1 MNWRP
6 KRFRGRLLV
15 ALIGLLACVQGAT
28 FIGVTLWSRWTKM
41 QEIAES
47 LVRGVAD
54 LDRQT
59 LNRVLE
65 LADKARLMAGD
76 YALRQTLLLTDDSRT
91 LASAL
96 ESYLQRL
103 GGPDAHV
110 PISVVA
116 LITPEHAVMAQA
128 GPRLAAHE
136 VTAFLEL
143 VRRAESSEDAYPMAN
158 GNALVAGALHGLVVI
173 PVFAPPPE
181 IVAWLGYAFP
191 IDGGFASD
199 IKRSSRLELSFLS
212 APPDA
217 RLLASTLEDEQG
229 AALLDPDVLTAV
241 RAAAGRPESAVA
253 NIRIG
258 RETFV
263 TLAQPV
269 SMIAGPAP
277 TAVFQ
282 RSLDL
287 ELAPLRR
294 LHLILFLGA
303 AAGMV
308 FAAGIAVQF
317 ARAVSDPVRRLAAHT
332 RVIAS
337 GNYQVP
343 VHLRG
348 AEEFERLAGAF
359 NAMTEGLAERDR
371 VRDLLDKNVSPEI
384 AAELMRSGSVLG
396 GEEREITVL
405 FSDLRGFTTLCE
417 SLAPREVVQLLN
429 RYLTR
434 MTAEIESE
442 GGVVDKFIGDAIM
455 AIFGAP
461 VDQPDAPERAVRA
474 AQRMRAVLVEFND
487 ELAAEKRL
495 PLSFGIGINTT
506 RAIAGNIGSSRRL
519 NYSVIGDGVN
529 MTARLQAL
537 TRQPHFATD
546 VIISAAT
553 ASRLSSVHPIRPL
566 GTVPVKGRHGQVE
579 IFALTSRSGISDLR
593 SQI

>member
-1 MNWRP
+1 M
-6 KRFRGRLLV
+6 
-15 ALIGLLACVQGAT
+15 
-28 FIGVTLWSRWTKM
+28 
-41 QEIAES
+41 
-47 LVRGVAD
+47 
-54 LDRQT
+54 
-59 LNRVLE
+59 
-65 LADKARLMAGD
+65 
-76 YALRQTLLLTDDSRT
+76 
-91 LASAL
+91 
-96 ESYLQRL
+96 
-103 GGPDAHV
+103 
-110 PISVVA
+110 
-116 LITPEHAVMAQA
+116 
-128 GPRLAAHE
+128 
-136 VTAFLEL
+136 
-143 VRRAESSEDAYPMAN
+143 
-158 GNALVAGALHGLVVI
+158 
-173 PVFAPPPE
+173 
-181 IVAWLGYAFP
+181 
-191 IDGGFASD
+191 
-199 IKRSSRLELSFLS
+199 
-212 APPDA
+212 
-217 RLLASTLEDEQG
+217 
-229 AALLDPDVLTAV
+229 
-241 RAAAGRPESAVA
+241 
-253 NIRIG
+253 
-258 RETFV
+258 
-263 TLAQPV
+263 
-269 SMIAGPAP
+269 
-277 TAVFQ
+277 
-282 RSLDL
+282 
-287 ELAPLRR
+287 
-294 LHLILFLGA
+294 
-303 AAGMV
+303 
-308 FAAGIAVQF
+308 
-317 ARAVSDPVRRLAAHT
+317 
-332 RVIAS
+332 IAS

-529 MTARLQAL
+529 VAARLQAL